1 MKKTYQQPITITL
14 KINEMDFICTSNEEQ
29 VRTLQTNTDLELE
42 DGSNTSARARESI
55 WDEEW

>member
-1 MKKTYQQPITITL
+1 MKKTYQQPITITV
-14 KINEMDFICTSNEEQ
+14 KIKAMGIICISDEKQ
-29 VRTLQTNTDLELE
+29 VRTLQTNSGLELE